1 MKKTSFCNIPL
12 SLPYELNSVIHYFAK
27 FIAYSIFFISLLKM
41 QIFII
46 LDSRNHITLDV
57 NPNDNILSI
66 KTQIQKI
73 NGIKVNQQQ
82 LLYDGKCLLDD
93 KTLKNYSI
101 KNDSSIRFH
110 VLPEQI
116 QIYLKSFS
124 QTINISINP
133 YLPISHLKQEIS
145 KRVGYKPC
153 EILLFFNDK
162 IIEDYFSLND
172 YSIQKGSVVRFLKRL
187 TGGKP
192 NIYLYPEV
200 DDCEIKVKIDM
211 KKEDGEITIRY
222 PTIEE
227 KDQNTWI
234 VKANKNGE
242 MKYKNRTHYYLFWEC
257 LFNDTFNIDEGFL
270 IEGSKCVEF
279 FEDKLKYLGLIEKE
293 SNDFI
298 TYWCPK
304 MIHSNYV
311 IIKFQDEEYEK
322 RAPLIIEPKPD
333 FIKRIFITFRLLDT
347 PINIPIQ
354 NIEKFQIK
362 ERKGFYAIEWG
373 GSQIDFI

>member
-1 MKKTSFCNIPL
+1 MLENNKYVK
-12 SLPYELNSVIHYFAK
+12 E
-27 FIAYSIFFISLLKM
+27 
-41 QIFII
+41 
-46 LDSRNHITLDV
+46 
-57 NPNDNILSI
+57 
-66 KTQIQKI
+66 
-73 NGIKVNQQQ
+73 
-82 LLYDGKCLLDD
+82 
-93 KTLKNYSI
+93 YSI

-153 EILLFFNDK
+153 EILLFFNNK
-162 IIEDYFSLND
+162 FIEDYFSLND
-172 YSIQKGSVVRFLKRL
+172 YSIQNGSVVLFLKKL

-257 LFNDTFNIDEGFL
+257 LFNKSFKIEEGFC
-270 IEGSKCVEF
+270 IEGQKCFEF
-279 FEDKLKYLGLIEKE
+279 FEEKLDFLGLSEKE
-293 SNDFI
+293 ANDFI

-304 MIHSNYV
+304 MEKSKYV
-311 IIKFQDEEYEK
+311 LICFQDVDYTS
-322 RAPLIIEPKPD
+322 RVPLLIDPKPD
-333 FIKRIFITFRLLDT
+333 SMKRIFMTLSKFMSGIHREGDSLHVFQKH
-347 PINIPIQ
+347 PNNMMIMGM
-354 NIEKFQIK
+354 EK
-362 ERKGFYAIEWG
+362 
-373 GSQIDFI
+373 